1 MQTPAKVL
9 ITPRLI
15 LRPFED
21 RDAERMFAIMSD
33 DETTRFLHVNP
44 YESPEQARAWIERC
58 LSEGDGEYFR
68 RAIEL
73 KETGEYI
80 GDVRVKLNHKDNSG
94 EIGFTV
100 SREYWGKGLASEA
113 AGEVITYLMEQRGI
127 NRIAAAHSVKNPA
140 SGGVLRKIGMQ
151 YEGMARELYR
161 NRMGYHDCHR
171 YAILKSD
178 ISR

>member
-1 MQTPAKVL
+1 MQTNGKVL
-9 ITPRLI
+9 LTPRLI

-21 RDAERMFAIMSD
+21 RDAQAMFAIMSD
-33 DETTRFLHVNP
+33 DETTKYLRVNP
-44 YESPEQARAWIERC
+44 YESPEQAQQWIERC
-58 LSEGDGEYFR
+58 TREGDGEHFR
-68 RAIEL
+68 RAVEL

-80 GDVRVKLNHKDNSG
+80 GDVRVKINQKDNSG

-100 SREYWGKGLASEA
+100 SREYWGKGVASEA
-113 AGEVITYLMEQRGI
+113 VREVIAYLMGECGI
-127 NRIAAAHSVKNPA
+127 NRIAAAHSVKNHA
-140 SGGVLRKIGMQ
+140 SGGVLRKVGMQ

-178 ISR
+178 I

>member
-1 MQTPAKVL
+1 MQTNGKVL
-9 ITPRLI
+9 LTPRLI

-21 RDAERMFAIMSD
+21 RDATAMFAIMSD
-33 DETTRFLHVNP
+33 DETTKYLRVNP
-44 YESPEQARAWIERC
+44 YETLSQAQAWIDRC
-58 LSEGDGEYFR
+58 ISEGDGEHFR
-68 RAIEL
+68 RAVEL

-80 GDVRVKLNHKDNSG
+80 GDVRVKINQKDNSG

-100 SREYWGKGLASEA
+100 SREYWGKGVASEA
-113 AGEVITYLMEQRGI
+113 VREVIAYLMGECGI
-127 NRIAAAHSVKNPA
+127 NRIAAAHSVKNHA
-140 SGGVLRKIGMQ
+140 SGGVLRKVGMQ

-178 ISR
+178 I

>member
-1 MQTPAKVL
+1 MQTNGKVL
-9 ITPRLI
+9 LTPRLI

-33 DETTRFLHVNP
+33 DETTKFLRVNP
-44 YESPEQARAWIERC
+44 YDSIDDARAWIDRC
-58 LSEGDGEYFR
+58 RREGDGVHFR
-68 RAIEL
+68 RAVEL

-80 GDVRVKLNHKDNSG
+80 GDVRVKINGKDNSG

-100 SREYWGKGLASEA
+100 SRENWGRGLASEA
-113 AGEVITYLMEQRGI
+113 AGEVIAYLMGECGI

-178 ISR
+178 I